1 MLGVNDPSQRWF
13 MPYRNYAAVRP
24 GDPEFVELA
33 RLGMVERFDGTFLSR
48 DHWYQCTPAGIEAA
62 RKSFRKF
69 RLPKS
74 KRRYQAFLDLRD
86 VLPDLTFH
94 EYLTTPDFAESRAE
108 A

>member
-1 MLGVNDPSQRWF
+1 MIRPNDGLR
-13 MPYRNYAAVRP
+13 RTAITRRCVRAIRS
-24 GDPEFVELA
+24 LSSW
-33 RLGMVERFDGTFLSR
+33 LGMVERFDGTFISR